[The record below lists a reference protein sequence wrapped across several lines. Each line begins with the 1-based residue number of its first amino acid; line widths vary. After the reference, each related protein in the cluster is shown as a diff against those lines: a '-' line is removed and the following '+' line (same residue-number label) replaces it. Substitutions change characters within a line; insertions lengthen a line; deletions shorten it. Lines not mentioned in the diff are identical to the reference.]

1 MAETVLIVEDEARI
15 VRTLTLYLEQAG
27 FGVAAVTDGRLAI
40 PAWRQHLPAL
50 VLLDLNLP
58 GADGLDICRTIR
70 RAGDTP
76 IIMITA
82 RTEETDRL
90 IGLELGADDYITK
103 PFSPRE
109 VVARVRAVLR
119 RTRNQ
124 PAADTVRAGDLLV
137 DLAAHR
143 AWLGSAPLALTQ
155 SEFDILA
162 TLVRHRGHVLSRKQ
176 ILEATQGIVFDEFER
191 TIDQHVKNLRRK
203 IKDAVGDLPVIDTI
217 YGVGYRIDEV
227 SLHDE

>member
-1 MAETVLIVEDEARI
+1 MAEKILIVEDEARI

-27 FGVAAVTDGRLAI
+27 FGVAAVTDGRQAI
-40 PAWRQHLPAL
+40 PAWRQERPTL

-58 GADGLDICRTIR
+58 GTDGLDICRTIR
-70 RAGDTP
+70 QEGHTP

-90 IGLELGADDYITK
+90 IGLELGADDYISK

-119 RTRNQ
+119 RTQ
-124 PAADTVRAGDLLV
+124 TQTAGDIVRAGDLLV

-143 AWLGSAPLALTQ
+143 AWLGAALLSLTQ

-162 TLVRHRGHVLSRKQ
+162 TLVRHKGHVLSRKQ
-176 ILEATQGIVFDEFER
+176 ILEATQEMVFDEFER
-191 TIDQHVKNLRRK
+191 TIDQHIKNLRRK
-203 IKDAVGDLPVIDTI
+203 MKDAVGNLPIIDTI

-227 SLHDE
+227 YVPDA